1 MAKKDKNQKQIEEKM
16 TELENQLK
24 RALADYQNLERR
36 VSEGRSELTKLGIG
50 DFILRIVPSLNHL
63 EQALEGAR
71 EAGEEGS
78 WLQGVEM
85 AVKEFKKVLEQ
96 EGLIPVQTETFDPN
110 LHEAVEVVEGED
122 GKIIKV
128 LQMGYNLN
136 GKTVQP
142 AKVVVGKK
150 ESRIESQESRK
161 KNIHLTLVTSD

>member
-1 MAKKDKNQKQIEEKM
+1 MLGIFYLKQATFSLHKCGRRNSIMAKKDKNQKQIEEKM

-78 WLQGVEM
+78 
-85 AVKEFKKVLEQ
+85 
-96 EGLIPVQTETFDPN
+96 
-110 LHEAVEVVEGED
+110 
-122 GKIIKV
+122 
-128 LQMGYNLN
+128 
-136 GKTVQP
+136 
-142 AKVVVGKK
+142 
-150 ESRIESQESRK
+150 
-161 KNIHLTLVTSD
+161 